1 MINVQTYTRITQT
14 ALLIAVFTLLPGCAT
29 QNLSTQK
36 SAGVSVKA
44 LNYSAREVSYI
55 AVEESNNSKSG
66 GGGDA
71 LNPFGAGGTICCFSI
86 PSKWRADLQVLVEY
100 QMYPEENYRR
110 VLVNVPPY
118 ANNEAGD
125 IWLIVHADES
135 VEAVVSNYGP
145 SRAEWPGKIKGYPVP
160 TREYRLILWERD
172 LKRAKEGMKLFE
184 EGLLEPGVSKATKAG
199 YQEEIDYYKKDIRNL
214 ESHKP

>member
-135 VEAVVSNYGP
+135 VEAVISNYGP
-145 SRAEWPGKIKGYPVP
+145 SRDEWPGKIKGYPVP
-160 TREYRLILWERD
+160 SKEYRLKLWERD
-172 LKRAKEGMKLFE
+172 LKREREKLDLFVK
-184 EGLLEPGVSKATKAG
+184 GLLEPEITKETKEM
-199 YQEEIDYYKKDIRNL
+199 YMRDIEFYNKRIHNL
-214 ESHKP
+214 EMNKP